1 MQRPRA
7 ISMGRGRGRGKEKK
21 ATRQR
26 QRQARGRM
34 GALDHSR
41 ARALHLHCRVSQ
53 GKGEGRP
60 VQGQSSIIIHRCA
73 NARQAAR
80 RDATKEN
87 KKRGKPRDE
96 RNLAVFGLACKK
108 FCENVLHF

>member
-1 MQRPRA
+1 
-7 ISMGRGRGRGKEKK
+7 MGRGRGRGKEKK

-26 QRQARGRM
+26 QARGRT
-34 GALDHSR
+34 GALDHSH

-80 RDATKEN
+80 RDATKEGGSLGMSGVWPCLVWPVKN
-87 KKRGKPRDE
+87 FAKFFSSLI
-96 RNLAVFGLACKK
+96 RNL
-108 FCENVLHF
+108 E